1 MRNRNCLSDFSF
13 EIISA
18 FMNMIAIHRFQPK
31 SSREGTTLN
40 LDAKRATN
48 EERKQ
53 KRSKKKI
60 EWSAG
65 TAGMLV
71 SGEHIL
77 HELQYASY
85 PSVLPDNP
93 SSDIL
98 SGLLASGQTAMEIGS
113 HRLHETAAQCACNRH
128 S

>member
-1 MRNRNCLSDFSF
+1 
-13 EIISA
+13 
-18 FMNMIAIHRFQPK
+18 MIAIHRFQPK
-31 SSREGTTLN
+31 SSREGMTLN

-53 KRSKKKI
+53 KRGKKKT
-60 EWSAG
+60 EWSPG
-65 TAGMLV
+65 TVGMLV
-71 SGEHIL
+71 SEHI

-85 PSVLPDNP
+85 PSFHPDNP
-93 SSDIL
+93 RSDIL

-113 HRLHETAAQCACNRH
+113 HRLHETTAQCACNRH